1 MNIVTRH
8 KCLFLFLSILV
19 ALPFLIHL
27 PKIKTVDNVDYFT
40 LENDP
45 DVLFYENFKQIFGN
59 DEFFVIAI
67 KKDPLFTREN
77 LELLEQI
84 TNDIEEING
93 VREVKSLANVND
105 TIGEDDF
112 FIVRPFL
119 EDIPE
124 EPDDLNTL
132 KQSALGNPLYLKNFI
147 STDGKTAAIVV
158 SVYEKPEDPGFRK
171 KLLKECDAVLEKY
184 KDRTGKILKAGWTT
198 TNLYL
203 SQYMKQ
209 DIATFIPITYILIT
223 LAVFLFFRNIYLTG
237 VAVLNISICM
247 GATMGLFPIFGIT
260 LNNVTTIVPPLV
272 MALALCDIVHIFS
285 HLDRQVLDES
295 GTMEK
300 AVANTL
306 KKVFLPCFLT
316 TLTTAVG
323 FISLYLSE
331 IPPIKDFAVVA
342 SCGMIFE
349 FFFSFVFMPPV
360 LLLFDENKIFHKK
373 ERNRMLHNRLKKTS
387 GFVFEY
393 YKPICIAGLALVIAS
408 LWLASTIR
416 VETNLLDYFKRTD
429 KVRQSISFVE
439 TNLAGIGTLDISL
452 VSKTQDGFKVPENLK
467 IIEAIQEYSSGLEG
481 VDKVMSFVDFI
492 KDMNQSFHN
501 EDSEKLKI
509 PNSKALISQY
519 LLLYDS
525 DDIDDFVNES
535 FDHARISLRLSHHS
549 TGDQEKMIQ
558 SIRQFIDSLDAKDL
572 EIRIT
577 GRALQDVNTI
587 DSLVKGQV
595 YSLATAACIII
606 VIMFFVLRS
615 IPLGFISIIPNLFP
629 IILNFGIMGAL
640 DVPLNTATALIA
652 AVAIGIAVDDTIHF
666 LSQVKSNLME
676 QQDIKTAV
684 AGAILTKGKA
694 IILSSLILCIG
705 FGVMVF
711 SRFVPTIN
719 FGALSAVIMITAV
732 VGDILI
738 LPSAALYLTGWGVK
752 FHKPKELSN
761 AA

>member
-1 MNIVTRH
+1 MNIITRY
-8 KCLFLFLSILV
+8 KFLFLFLSILV

-27 PKIKTVDNVDYFT
+27 PKVKTVDNVDYFT

-45 DVLFYENFKQIFGN
+45 DRVFYENFKQIFGN

-77 LELLEQI
+77 LELLKQI
-84 TNDIEEING
+84 TNDIEMING
-93 VREVKSLANVND
+93 VREVKSMANVND

-112 FIVRPFL
+112 FMVRPFL

-124 EPDDLNTL
+124 EPDNLNKL
-132 KQSALGNPLYLKNFI
+132 KQSALNNPLYSKNLI

-158 SVYEKPEDPGFRK
+158 SVYERPEDPGFRK
-171 KLLKECDAVLEKY
+171 KLLKTCDAVLKKY
-184 KDRTGKILKAGWTT
+184 ENRTGKIYKAGWTT

-209 DIATFIPITYILIT
+209 DISTFIPITYIFIT

-247 GATMGLFPIFGIT
+247 GSTMGLFPIFGIT
-260 LNNVTTIVPPLV
+260 LNNVTSIVPPLV

-285 HLDRQVLDES
+285 HLGQIPPES
-295 GTMEK
+295 STMEN
-300 AVANTL
+300 AIANTL
-306 KKVFLPCFLT
+306 KKVFWPCFLT

-360 LLLFDENKIFHKK
+360 LLLFDKNKIF
-373 ERNRMLHNRLKKTS
+373 NRREVKRPLHNLLKKTS
-387 GFVFEY
+387 EFVFKD
-393 YKPICIAGLALVIAS
+393 YKIICLGGLVVVLTA
-408 LWLASTIR
+408 LWLATMIR
-416 VETNLLDYFKRTD
+416 VETNLLDYFKPTD
-429 KVRQSISFVE
+429 KVRQSINFVE

-452 VSKTQDGFKVPENLK
+452 ASNNQDGFKEPKNLRT
-467 IIEAIQEYSSGLEG
+467 IEDIQNFSKSLEG
-481 VDKVMSFVDFI
+481 VDKVISFADFI

-501 EDSEKLKI
+501 EDPGEYKV
-509 PNSKALISQY
+509 PGSKALVSQY

-525 DDIDDFVNES
+525 DDIDDFVNGS
-535 FDHARISLRLSHHS
+535 FDHTRISLRLSHHS
-549 TGDQEKMIQ
+549 SGGQKKIIQ
-558 SIRQFIDSLDAKDL
+558 SIQQFIDKLDTSDL
-572 EIRIT
+572 KIRIT

-587 DSLVKGQV
+587 NSLVKGQV

-606 VIMFFVLRS
+606 AIMFFVLRS
-615 IPLGFISIIPNLFP
+615 ISLGLISIIPNLFP

-640 DVPLNTATALIA
+640 DVPLDTATALIS

-676 QQDIKTAV
+676 QSDIKA
-684 AGAILTKGKA
+684 AIDGAIQTKGKA
-694 IILSSLILCIG
+694 IILSSLILCLG
-705 FGVMVF
+705 FSVMVF

-719 FGALSAVIMITAV
+719 FGALSSVIMITAV
-732 VGDILI
+732 IGDILL
-738 LPSAALYLTGWGVK
+738 LPSAALYLSGWGIK
-752 FHKPKELSN
+752 FHKPKEISN
-761 AA
+761 AD